1 MKVINKSF
9 IALFCA
15 LLSAC
20 GQDDSSNTAGSD
32 GQNVDLILTNGK
44 VLTVDEQFSI
54 HNTIVVNDGLI
65 VATGEA
71 DLASRY
77 QSDNILD
84 LGGKVLMPGF
94 NDSHTHIRGRPQRY
108 IELSNVTSII
118 EIQDLIRS
126 KIDEIGEQSV

>member
-9 IALFCA
+9 IALFCV

-20 GQDDSSNTAGSD
+20 GQDDSSNTAGSA

-54 HNTIVVNDGLI
+54 PNTIVVNDGLI

-77 QSDNILD
+77 QCDNILD
-84 LGGKVLMPGF
+84 LGGKVLMRGF

-118 EIQDLIRS
+118 EIQNLK
-126 KIDEIGEQSV
+126 KI